1 MEALQRIIGPCL
13 PRYRYTGGGP
23 APLLQN
29 PSAGLNIIF
38 TVLNI
43 IVGMICVASL
53 LIIMRFESTCEEPL
67 VEFLVCVGVAS
78 CVATSYNFYLAFIS
92 ETSDTCWWMIMAL
105 DFFIN
110 VARFVIC
117 YYGLQMLG
125 RMQHVCSDAE
135 AQVVRLNCV
144 SIVVATTLLGLTD
157 YFMYLPNFVLQ
168 LSRLRSFK

>member
-1 MEALQRIIGPCL
+1 
-13 PRYRYTGGGP
+13 
-23 APLLQN
+23 
-29 PSAGLNIIF
+29 
-38 TVLNI
+38 
-43 IVGMICVASL
+43 
-53 LIIMRFESTCEEPL
+53 MRFESTCEEPL

-168 LSRLRSFK
+168 LTGSDRSSSMPGVVSAGVRQGASETRAGGGSVSSSP